1 MSQVAASK
9 GSWFLKALGIIT
21 VVGILIAVGRIVMK
35 VFTEDEG
42 SEPDAHNGV

>member
-1 MSQVAASK
+1 MSQVATNKS
-9 GSWFLKALGIIT
+9 SWFLKALGIIT

-42 SEPDAHNGV
+42 GEADAPTGV